1 MLQTIIQCKKDILYL
16 MSDVD
21 NWEEKIYLTTA
32 LLSALKD
39 PYGYSEEVSI
49 MALKELKFKG
59 V

>member
-1 MLQTIIQCKKDILYL
+1 MLQTISQCKKDILYL
-16 MSDVD
+16 VSDVD
-21 NWEEKIYLTTA
+21 NWKEKTYLTNI

-49 MALKELKFKG
+49 MALKELEFKG